1 MAIIK
6 SLEKDTNKN
15 IQRLTSK
22 TAVTAADFNADE
34 EYFSIWSY
42 KNGDVARERGCP
54 QNMQFDKE
62 VATILR
68 DALNEFLSNA

>member
-1 MAIIK
+1 MAIIQ
-6 SLEKDTNKN
+6 SLEKDSNKN
-15 IQRLTSK
+15 IPRLTNK
-22 TAVTAADFNADE
+22 TAITATDFNVDE

-62 VATILR
+62 IVKILC
-68 DALNEFLSNA
+68 DALNDFLTDK